1 MLQQATAQPI
11 PGIGVQFWRP
21 TVTGTISPA
30 QIMVFHAIIPALIC
44 FVNSA
49 YEILSNQP
57 GPPLWP

>member
-11 PGIGVQFWRP
+11 PGIGVQFWRFTKP
-21 TVTGTISPA
+21 RVVSPA
-30 QIMVFHAIIPALIC
+30 QIMVFHAIIPALVS
-44 FVNSA
+44 FVNIA